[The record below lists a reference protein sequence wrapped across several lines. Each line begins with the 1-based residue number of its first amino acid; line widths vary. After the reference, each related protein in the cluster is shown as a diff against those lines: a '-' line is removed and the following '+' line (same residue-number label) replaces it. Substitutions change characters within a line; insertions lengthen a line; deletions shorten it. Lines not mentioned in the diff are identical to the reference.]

1 MAIKKNAAI
10 YGTSTLGAKGQVV
23 IPAKMRKDLE
33 LNEGDTLVFV
43 GNVHSSSFH
52 ILKVETVQDLN
63 KALNRL
69 LKNSERFGEKEK

>member
-1 MAIKKNAAI
+1 MAIKKDAVV

-23 IPAKMRKDLE
+23 IPAKMRKDLN

-43 GNVHSSSFH
+43 GSVHPSSFH

-63 KALNRL
+63 KALTRL
-69 LKNSERFGEKEK
+69 LKANEKARE